1 MCCGLRVCQLKAH
14 QASGNPHE
22 GRPLPL
28 SLIHQAPRPRSR
40 GAEPHTRLTTAPPIA
55 CLLAW
60 LGLVCGPMGDMYN
73 VVLFGSFVMFSY
85 VDQLHLHNQYP
96 WAAFVSLR
104 R

>member
-55 CLLAW
+55 CLLGLAW
-60 LGLVCGPMGDMYN
+60 FAALWATCIMWCYSVRLSCSPTSTNYIYTTSTLGL
-73 VVLFGSFVMFSY
+73 
-85 VDQLHLHNQYP
+85 HL
-96 WAAFVSLR
+96 
-104 R
+104 